1 MSFSHMRPRT
11 SQLVELHVFYV
22 PEEVWNFKLNTVPI
36 ALASKFISAG
46 FIRCINKYQH
56 SRVSPHITL
65 RVLREKLGEYLG
77 GVTVADKFKFLKCVG
92 KKLAVVK
99 AKQETE
105 LELKSFAPPYALY
118 PELYLLPEVEYFED
132 VYPLSSVTQQRQYF
146 NAEDNRFGHG
156 SRLFSLLQQKPPKS
170 KQFLESIHS
179 SHQPENQKVHN
190 PMDQGEKESL
200 PVLHTKHR
208 QDYSNIVQEK
218 HIKSREKDENRCSGS
233 PLTPSHSNPAHWE
246 SGESGTV
253 LQTSQQNHLSQDQ
266 EGPSTPK
273 WNDKTRGNHL
283 TLHVNQSDEQG
294 QNNHT
299 HENHITYRKDL
310 TNTEKND
317 HQNDTK
323 VRGSTIQ
330 DARILTIVEDQATEH
345 AHKKP
350 SLQQYRMKKSIADP
364 GEKWDKQAGERKQ
377 NHLTHPKESIL
388 PPSPPFPAFSLNS
401 AQGPAMQAAKSKMAE
416 QLQQMKK
423 DRRHMEKTRKE
434 LMKKAKA
441 ILEQSKL
448 RRYQVREEWK
458 KKYFETKKATVS
470 LEGALSKLQ
479 QEVELYHQKLLK
491 QLEARGS
498 RNRPNNMTD
507 SKHDCVPFSAFSVV
521 WPGLPTQLCGVR
533 PGTWTLVC
541 RQLHTWAGR
550 GLQQGL
556 RDERLQNYTVIR
568 ITTVQHE
575 LDQLRMKLDDTK
587 MKLII
592 EIKLLKLLVLLQMRK
607 QAASDLRALRA
618 ELTQKK
624 IHSAL
629 ILQSR
634 KAGIEDDTTLTL

>member
-218 HIKSREKDENRCSGS
+218 HIKSREKD
-233 PLTPSHSNPAHWE
+233 
-246 SGESGTV
+246 
-253 LQTSQQNHLSQDQ
+253 
-266 EGPSTPK
+266 
-273 WNDKTRGNHL
+273 
-283 TLHVNQSDEQG
+283 
-294 QNNHT
+294 
-299 HENHITYRKDL
+299 L

-448 RRYQVREEWK
+448 RRYQVLVFSCVVREEWK